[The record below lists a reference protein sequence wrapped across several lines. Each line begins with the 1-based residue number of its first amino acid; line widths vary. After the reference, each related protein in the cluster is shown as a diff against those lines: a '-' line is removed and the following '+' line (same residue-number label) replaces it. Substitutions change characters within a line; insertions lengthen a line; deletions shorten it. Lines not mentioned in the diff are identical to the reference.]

1 MENKYLVLDI
11 GGTFIKYALMT
22 NEGTFL
28 EKNKVKTPVDSI
40 ENLVKVIGKIYDYY
54 KEQIE
59 GIAISM
65 PGIIDTERGY
75 AHTGGFLN
83 YNSNK
88 EIVKIIQKRCPIKI
102 TIENDGKCAALAE
115 AWQGSLKGCRYG
127 AVIVLGTGVGGGII
141 IDGKVHKG
149 RNFFAGEFSYM
160 RNNTGIKN
168 NFENLWAISNGSAAL
183 TKAFTEK
190 KGLNPEEVDGFR
202 VFESINSGD
211 REASDILEGFANN
224 IAAQIINI
232 QCVLDP
238 ERVSI
243 GGGISEQPILIEYIN
258 KKLEEQ
264 YNSTEDFFYMP
275 RIKVE
280 KCTFGNDSNLLGAL
294 YNYISNE

>member
-11 GGTFIKYALMT
+11 GGTFIKYALMS
-22 NEGTFL
+22 NEGVFI
-28 EKNKVKTPVDSI
+28 EKNKVKTPLDGI
-40 ENLVKVIGKIYDYY
+40 ESLVEAIGKVYDNY
-54 KEQIE
+54 KNQIK

-65 PGIIDTERGY
+65 PGIIDAARGY
-75 AHTGGFLN
+75 AFTGGFLA
-83 YNSNK
+83 YNSDK
-88 EIVKIIQKRCPIKI
+88 EIVKILQKRCPVKI

-115 AWQGSLKGCRYG
+115 VWHGSLKGCRYG

-141 IDGKVHKG
+141 IDGKVHRG

-160 RNNTGIKN
+160 RNNAGIKN
-168 NFENLWAISNGSAAL
+168 NIDNLWATNNGSAAL
-183 TKAFTEK
+183 TKVFAEK
-190 KGLNPEEVDGFR
+190 KGLNPEDVDGFR

-211 REASDILEGFANN
+211 AEALDILEGFANN

-232 QCVLDP
+232 QCIFDP

-264 YNSTEDFFYMP
+264 YESIDYYMP

-280 KCTFGNDSNLLGAL
+280 KCTFCNDSNLLGAL

>member
-11 GGTFIKYALMT
+11 GGTFIKYALMS
-22 NEGTFL
+22 NEGVFI
-28 EKNKVKTPVDSI
+28 EKNKVKTPLDGI
-40 ENLVKVIGKIYDYY
+40 ESLVEAIGKVYDNY
-54 KEQIE
+54 KNQIK

-65 PGIIDTERGY
+65 PGIIDAARGY
-75 AHTGGFLN
+75 AFTGGFLT
-83 YNSNK
+83 YNSDK
-88 EIVKIIQKRCPIKI
+88 EIVKILQKRCPVKI

-115 AWQGSLKGCRYG
+115 VWHGSLKGCRYG

-141 IDGKVHKG
+141 IDGKVHRG

-160 RNNTGIKN
+160 RNNAGIKN
-168 NFENLWAISNGSAAL
+168 NIDNLWATNNGSAAL
-183 TKAFTEK
+183 TKVFAEK
-190 KGLNPEEVDGFR
+190 KGLNPEDVDGFR

-211 REASDILEGFANN
+211 AEALDILEGFANN

-232 QCVLDP
+232 QCIFDP

-264 YNSTEDFFYMP
+264 YESIDYYMP

-280 KCTFGNDSNLLGAL
+280 KCTFCNDSNLLGAL